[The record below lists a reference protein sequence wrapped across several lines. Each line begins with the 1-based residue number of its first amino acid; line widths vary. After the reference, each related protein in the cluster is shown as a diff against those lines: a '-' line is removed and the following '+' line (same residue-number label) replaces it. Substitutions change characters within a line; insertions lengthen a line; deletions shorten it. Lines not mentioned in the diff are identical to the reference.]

1 VGIARLSLGIKI
13 GPTMRSHQKYDS
25 ESLHR
30 LMLPVSKG
38 LGLSISELFSIC
50 GSQTKIENDR
60 PEFETHKCSLL
71 LGIAKALDILY
82 TDPQRGA
89 QRLRRPSSDEPFN
102 GDSPMDLMQRSEKD
116 LQLVRRYF
124 DYRAQPH

>member
-1 VGIARLSLGIKI
+1 
-13 GPTMRSHQKYDS
+13 
-25 ESLHR
+25 
-30 LMLPVSKG
+30 MLPVSKG

>member
-1 VGIARLSLGIKI
+1 MFLARLSLGIRI
-13 GPTMRSHQKYDS
+13 GLTMRSHQKYDA
-25 ESLHR
+25 ETLHR
-30 LMLPVSKG
+30 LMLPVAKE
-38 LGLSISELFSIC
+38 LRLSSLELFSIC
-50 GSQTKIENDR
+50 GYQTEIENDR
-60 PEFETHKCSLL
+60 PVLKTRKCSLL
-71 LGIAKALDILY
+71 LGISKALNILY

-116 LQLVRRYF
+116 LQQVRRYF